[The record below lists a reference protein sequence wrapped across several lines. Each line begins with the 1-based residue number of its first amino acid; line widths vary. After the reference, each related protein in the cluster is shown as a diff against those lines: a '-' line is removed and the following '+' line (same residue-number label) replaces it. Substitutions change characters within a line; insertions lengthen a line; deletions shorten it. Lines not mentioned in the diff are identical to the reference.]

1 MSLKEMYLQPELGTE
16 LSRLLSQHYPIVSLV
31 FIQTVQLLQILS
43 GRYLVLCQN
52 SNTESQIQLQTHFQN
67 YDFLFFKMENK

>member
-67 YDFLFFKMENK
+67 YDVLFFKMENK